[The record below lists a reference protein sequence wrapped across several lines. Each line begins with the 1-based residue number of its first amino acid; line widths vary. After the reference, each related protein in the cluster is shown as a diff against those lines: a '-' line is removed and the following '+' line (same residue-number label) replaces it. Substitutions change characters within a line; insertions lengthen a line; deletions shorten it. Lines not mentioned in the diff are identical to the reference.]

1 MRKVRATE
9 RCSKVFREFF
19 LSRKFLSGGEVGEVL
34 ILVEGKCRD
43 E

>member
-1 MRKVRATE
+1 MFQGFSR
-9 RCSKVFREFF
+9 VFFAE
-19 LSRKFLSGGEVGEVL
+19 RKFLSGGEVGEVL